1 MFSTMFWY
9 ETAIQGMFMGLGFW
23 LLQTLA
29 TTLTTV
35 IKKAWRTVFI
45 PTYSFGNSE
54 PALTGITPKNGFGP
68 YTGSKST
75 KRTPRTNDDYSAWQK
90 ERAKN

>member
-9 ETAIQGMFMGLGFW
+9 ETAIQGMFMGLGYWIFQW
-23 LLQTLA
+23 TATAL
-29 TTLTTV
+29 TTLVT
-35 IKKAWRTVFI
+35 KAWRTVFI
-45 PTYSFGNSE
+45 PTYSFGTDA
-54 PALTGITPKNGFGP
+54 ALTSVTMNGSNRGP
-68 YTGSKST
+68 FTKTSST